1 MFYRVY
7 ESDLTGKKR
16 TQNELSDESGQTKG
30 ETNAENTANQN
41 NQTR

>member
-7 ESDLTGKKR
+7 
-16 TQNELSDESGQTKG
+16 ESGQTKG